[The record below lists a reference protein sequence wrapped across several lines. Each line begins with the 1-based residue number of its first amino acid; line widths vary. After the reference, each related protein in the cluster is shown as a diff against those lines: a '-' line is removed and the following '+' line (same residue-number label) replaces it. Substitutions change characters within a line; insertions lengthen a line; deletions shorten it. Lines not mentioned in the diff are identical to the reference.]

1 MNADTQIQRRQ
12 LHFLGSQLYAGDRCL
27 HFQRREACVDRV
39 PAIALGYA
47 ANRHIG
53 VADGLE
59 LLHSM
64 ASDDVVKRGEILIE
78 KTNKRRRLCLFG

>member
-39 PAIALGYA
+39 PAIGLGYA
-47 ANRHIG
+47 ANRPNW
-53 VADGLE
+53 
-59 LLHSM
+59 M
-64 ASDDVVKRGEILIE
+64 Y
-78 KTNKRRRLCLFG
+78 CLSLPPLTRFRTMLSGT